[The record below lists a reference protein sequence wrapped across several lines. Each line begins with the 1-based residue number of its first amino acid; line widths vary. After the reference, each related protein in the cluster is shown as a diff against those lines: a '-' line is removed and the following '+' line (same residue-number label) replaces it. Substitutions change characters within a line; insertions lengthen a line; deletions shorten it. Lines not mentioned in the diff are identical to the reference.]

1 MNSHN
6 VITKNTRIS
15 GIVILVTIT
24 LLSFNFYACQN
35 LEVEKEEIIS
45 QNDARDNFLE
55 KLNLTTENLSG
66 IKVYSSEEL
75 AENKSSHNTT
85 NLHEIKFSKN
95 AEIDHNTISNYGDLI
110 YSMSIGEIRLNSLDI
125 SKNDINYKEDNDII
139 SLYVDESSIE
149 NSLIPLSEAAEAYLY
164 SLDFSK
170 NEIEDMMESNGAKK
184 VDLIPLVALIIQS
197 ENTNYGSNNSFSSDK
212 INHGKSIE
220 EMNLELITSCAASAI
235 GLDIMYSLA
244 SELGKNN
251 DKWKKKAIKK
261 LIGKIASRALGPIG
275 VAIAVSSFALCVG
288 GLY

>member
-55 KLNLTTENLSG
+55 NLNLTTENLSG